1 LADLA
6 ETSLSTIG
14 SDIEAVLVQD
24 SDEDEGLVDAYNYLS
39 FNSGNN
45 GAVTAANPALGDDEV
60 VLDSQPLPGVTSGV
74 VPPKRIGSNAP
85 LKKPVDPR
93 LDQETPA
100 RTNAQWSPHATR
112 AYTAMNPPTAQGPN
126 ESC

>member
-1 LADLA
+1 MA
-6 ETSLSTIG
+6 SLSTIG
-14 SDIEAVLVQD
+14 SEFDAVLVQD
-24 SDEDEGLVDAYNYLS
+24 SDEEEGLADAYTYLS

-45 GAVTAANPALGDDEV
+45 DAVTAANPALGDDEV
-60 VLDSQPLPGVTSGV
+60 VLDSQPLPDVTSGV
-74 VPPKRIGSNAP
+74 VPPKRIESNAP
-85 LKKPVDPR
+85 LKKPVDSR

-100 RTNAQWSPHATR
+100 RAKAQWSPHATR